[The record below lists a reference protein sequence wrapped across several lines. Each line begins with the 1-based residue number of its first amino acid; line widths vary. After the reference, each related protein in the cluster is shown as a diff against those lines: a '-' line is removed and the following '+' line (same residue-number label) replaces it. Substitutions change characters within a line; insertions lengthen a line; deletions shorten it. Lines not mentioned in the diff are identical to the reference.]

1 LFLTISRKQKAVQ
14 GSTAFFIFGN
24 QILLNP
30 PFAKGEA
37 TKVENMYKPS
47 FEEFKELSKRGN
59 LVPVYRE
66 ILADEETPVTALLKI
81 RKRPYAFLLESVEGG
96 EKWGRYTFLGADP
109 LAVVR
114 VKPEEVQVR
123 SNGHLMQLPHG
134 GDPLAV
140 LKELLGRYRPVTV
153 SGLPRFSGGAVGF
166 LSYDMVRYFEKRL
179 AKSPRGER
187 DIDDAV
193 FMVTDTLIIFD
204 NVRHTIKVVAS
215 ARCDEG
221 PGCLE
226 GAYAEATAKI
236 DGMIAQLQ
244 EPIKPLLLRSG
255 DFRRGVEFESN
266 MTPEAFQE
274 MVRRAKEYIGAGDII
289 QAVLSQRFSAN
300 NPLDPVDLYRALRF
314 VNPSP
319 YLFFLKMEDVHLIGS
334 SPEVMVRVEDGFAE
348 LRPIAGTRRRG
359 ETEQEDRALA
369 DELLED
375 PKERAEHVM
384 LVDLGRNDLGRI
396 AAIGTVQ
403 VSQYMIVE
411 RYSHVM
417 HLVSNVRAQL
427 AGGKDC
433 FDVMRACFPAGT
445 LSGAPKVRAMEIIG
459 ELEPARRGPYGGAVG
474 YLSFTGNMDFCI
486 TIRTMILRGET
497 LSIQAGAG
505 IVADSD
511 PATEYEE
518 TLNKAAGMVKA
529 VRLAAR
535 GFELSED

>member
-1 LFLTISRKQKAVQ
+1 
-14 GSTAFFIFGN
+14 
-24 QILLNP
+24 
-30 PFAKGEA
+30 
-37 TKVENMYKPS
+37 MYKPS
-47 FEEFKELSKRGN
+47 FEEFKELSRRGN
-59 LVPVYRE
+59 LIPVYRE

-109 LAVVR
+109 MAVVR
-114 VKPEEVQVR
+114 VKHDEVEVR
-123 SNGHLMQLPHG
+123 SNGNVMHLAHG

-140 LKELLGRYRPVTV
+140 LKELLARYRPVTV

-166 LSYDMVRYFEKRL
+166 LSYDMVRYFEKKL
-179 AKSPRGER
+179 EKVPRKG
-187 DIDDAV
+187 DGLDDAV

-204 NVRHTIKVVAS
+204 NIRHTIKVVAS

-221 PGCLE
+221 QGCLE

-236 DGMIAQLQ
+236 DGMIEQLQ
-244 EPIKPLLLRSG
+244 SPIKPLLLRSG
-255 DFRRGVEFESN
+255 DFRKNVEFESN
-266 MTPEAFQE
+266 MTREDFEE

-359 ETEQEDRALA
+359 RTEQEDRKLA

-375 PKERAEHVM
+375 PKEKAEHVM

-396 AAIGTVQ
+396 AAIGSVQ
-403 VSQYMIVE
+403 VNQYMIVE

-427 AGGKDC
+427 AQGKDC

-445 LSGAPKVRAMEIIG
+445 LSGAPKVRAMEIID

-474 YLSFTGNMDFCI
+474 YLSFSGNMDFCI
-486 TIRTMILRGET
+486 TIRTMVLRNGRIL
-497 LSIQAGAG
+497 IQAGAG

-518 TLNKAAGMVKA
+518 TLNKAAGMMKA
-529 VRLAAR
+529 VQLAAR